1 MKLKSI
7 IFSMVLLLSFGI
19 NAQTELE
26 CKTKLSIFHE
36 AVKAKK
42 YDAAYE
48 PWLYVKDNCPDLNL
62 AIYSDGEK
70 ILKHKIE
77 NSKNE
82 VELSFVNA
90 LLDLWI
96 LRGEHFKSDTPQG
109 EYEAKACQL
118 QYDHKEELGK
128 TTSELF
134 ECFNA
139 AFNADKETFTH
150 PKGLY
155 TYFSLMVELFDSGK
169 KSSAELFDTYDDVSE
184 KIDVEIQNYSEKL
197 NALVEKIDNGGT
209 LTNSEE
215 NKKRAYESY
224 LKNYTLIQNN
234 MNVIVDKRA
243 TCKNLIPLYTKDF
256 EIYQNDSIWLKRS
269 VSRMYHKDCT
279 DDDLY
284 EKLVKQYDKVAPSA
298 DTKLYVAILLFKK
311 GKDEEAYKYLEQAH
325 NLEKRPYK
333 KANIALRIGAI
344 LKEKGQYSKAR
355 NFLNEALQ
363 LNPSNGKPHLYI
375 ASMYAESA
383 KDKSC
388 GKDNFHQR
396 AVYWL
401 AAEEAK
407 KASRVD
413 PTLEGSV
420 KAYVDNYLAKAPTKE
435 EIFLSGLAGK
445 TLKIECWIKR
455 SVKVP
460 TID

>member
-1 MKLKSI
+1 MKLQSI
-7 IFSMVLLLSFGI
+7 VFSVVLLLSFGI

-62 AIYSDGEK
+62 AIYADGEK

-77 NSKNE
+77 NSKGE
-82 VELSFVNA
+82 IQLSFVNT

-118 QYDHKEELGK
+118 QYDYKVELGK
-128 TTSELF
+128 KTLELF
-134 ECFNA
+134 ECFDT
-139 AFNADKETFTH
+139 AFNSDKETFTH
-150 PKGLY
+150 PKSLY
-155 TYFSLMVELFDSGK
+155 TYFSLMVELFDAGK
-169 KSSAELFDTYDDVSE
+169 KSPTELFETYDDNNE
-184 KIDVEIQNYSEKL
+184 KLEVEIQNYSEKL
-197 NALVEKIDNGGT
+197 NILVEKVDNGSR
-209 LTNSEE
+209 LTGSEE

-224 LKNYTLIQNN
+224 LKNYTLIQKN

-256 EIYQNDSIWLKRS
+256 EIHQNDSIWLKRS

-284 EKLVKQYDKVAPSA
+284 ETLVKQYDKVAPSA
-298 DTKLYVAILLFKK
+298 DAKVYIATLLFKK
-311 GKDEEAYKYLEQAH
+311 GKDKEALQYLEKAGKG
-325 NLEKRPYK
+325 ETRPYK
-333 KANIALRIGAI
+333 KANIMFRIGTI

-355 NFLNEALQ
+355 NFLYEALQ

-375 ASMYAESA
+375 ASMYADSA

-396 AVYWL
+396 AIYWL

-413 PTLEGSV
+413 PTLESSV

-445 TLKIECWIKR
+445 TLKIGCWINR
-455 SVKVP
+455 SIKVP
-460 TID
+460 SID

>member
-1 MKLKSI
+1 MRLKPI
-7 IFSMVLLLSFGI
+7 IFLIVLLFTFEI
-19 NAQTELE
+19 YAQTELE

-77 NSKNE
+77 NSKGE
-82 VELSFVNA
+82 VQLRFVSS
-90 LLDLWI
+90 LLDLWS
-96 LRGEHFKSDTPQG
+96 LRNQHFKNDTPQG
-109 EYEAKACQL
+109 EFDAKACQL
-118 QYDHKEELGK
+118 QYDYKDVLGK
-128 TTSELF
+128 TTLELF
-134 ECFNA
+134 ECFDA
-139 AFNADKETFTH
+139 TFSSHKETFTH
-150 PKGLY
+150 PKSLY
-155 TYFSLMVELFDSGK
+155 TYFSLMVELFDVSE
-169 KSSAELFDTYDDVSE
+169 KSATELFETYDDVSE
-184 KIDVEIQNYSEKL
+184 KTEVEIQNYSEKL
-197 NALVEKIDNGGT
+197 NALIGEIDNRET

-215 NKKRAYESY
+215 NKKKAYESY
-224 LKNYTLIQNN
+224 LKNYALIHNN
-234 MNVIVDKRA
+234 MNVVVDKRA
-243 TCKNLIPLYTKDF
+243 TCENLIPLYIKDF
-256 EIYQNDSIWLKRS
+256 EAHQNDSIWLKRS

-279 DDDLY
+279 DDNLY
-284 EKLVKQYDKVAPSA
+284 ETLVKQYDKVAPSA
-298 DTKLYVAILLFKK
+298 DTKVYVATLLFKK

-325 NLEKRPYK
+325 KLEKRPYK
-333 KANIALRIGAI
+333 KANISFRIGAI
-344 LKEKGQYSKAR
+344 LKAKGQYYKAR
-355 NFLNEALQ
+355 NFLSEALE
-363 LNPSNGKPHLYI
+363 LNPSNGKPYFYI
-375 ASMYAESA
+375 AGMYAESA
-383 KDKSC
+383 KDKGC

-413 PTLEGSV
+413 PTLQSSV

-445 TLKIECWIKR
+445 TIKIGCWINR
-455 SVKVP
+455 SIKVP